1 MAPMPEDY
9 SPPVLVLHADRLRA
23 ARGVVV
29 ARQVA
34 LSAAAGQV
42 VAVEGVNGSGKST
55 LLAAAAGLL
64 PASRSSRRPASV
76 GYAPERADLLPR
88 MAVRAWLAGLARTAG
103 LSRAEA
109 AAQADELLIRVGLA
123 AYGHRPLRSLSRG
136 NVQRALLAQALVGP
150 PGLLVL
156 DEPSGGLDPDGLA
169 RLTAEIARVAG
180 ESSVVLVA
188 RHPTAPLPLPA
199 GPIWRVE
206 HGVVRIGDRAVEAA
220 PSGLLEV
227 TTGDGVTRQV
237 SESDLPAVLRAALDA
252 DLAIRAVRPAAP
264 AAPAAPIAPAAPPA
278 PSPAPRPHPTG
289 PASWAGWSAAPAT
302 APGCSPPHSGSSRP
316 RCCS

>member
-1 MAPMPEDY
+1 M
-9 SPPVLVLHADRLRA
+9 
-23 ARGVVV
+23 
-29 ARQVA
+29 
-34 LSAAAGQV
+34 
-42 VAVEGVNGSGKST
+42 
-55 LLAAAAGLL
+55 
-64 PASRSSRRPASV
+64 
-76 GYAPERADLLPR
+76 
-88 MAVRAWLAGLARTAG
+88 
-103 LSRAEA
+103 
-109 AAQADELLIRVGLA
+109 
-123 AYGHRPLRSLSRG
+123 
-136 NVQRALLAQALVGP
+136 
-150 PGLLVL
+150 L

-278 PSPAPRPHPTG
+278 PEPGPPAASHRAG
-289 PASWAGWSAAPAT
+289 PSWAGWSAAPAT

>member
-150 PGLLVL
+150 PGCWCWT
-156 DEPSGGLDPDGLA
+156 S
-169 RLTAEIARVAG
+169 R
-180 ESSVVLVA
+180 
-188 RHPTAPLPLPA
+188 PA
-199 GPIWRVE
+199 GSTR
-206 HGVVRIGDRAVEAA
+206 
-220 PSGLLEV
+220 
-227 TTGDGVTRQV
+227 TG
-237 SESDLPAVLRAALDA
+237 
-252 DLAIRAVRPAAP
+252 
-264 AAPAAPIAPAAPPA
+264 
-278 PSPAPRPHPTG
+278 
-289 PASWAGWSAAPAT
+289 W
-302 APGCSPPHSGSSRP
+302 PG
-316 RCCS
+316 

>member
-1 MAPMPEDY
+1 M
-9 SPPVLVLHADRLRA
+9 
-23 ARGVVV
+23 
-29 ARQVA
+29 
-34 LSAAAGQV
+34 
-42 VAVEGVNGSGKST
+42 
-55 LLAAAAGLL
+55 
-64 PASRSSRRPASV
+64 
-76 GYAPERADLLPR
+76 
-88 MAVRAWLAGLARTAG
+88 
-103 LSRAEA
+103 
-109 AAQADELLIRVGLA
+109 
-123 AYGHRPLRSLSRG
+123 
-136 NVQRALLAQALVGP
+136 
-150 PGLLVL
+150 L

-264 AAPAAPIAPAAPPA
+264 AAPAAPIAAGRPRRRR
-278 PSPAPRPHPTG
+278 SPAPRPHPTG